1 MSTMDSTMVQRDA
14 ISLADVVQLLEFSE
28 GELKN
33 TASISEDASE
43 SRSEPEFEL
52 KLPTKQKGGRHEI
65 AARWSAAESDA
76 LVKIVDRAGGRLHW
90 KQIGEELRKEGF
102 EFRSTNSL
110 RNHFRRVKIGIHRI
124 KTGKAKN
131 RCRLCGV
138 FKAGHS
144 CTAFKNLN
152 DAICPQF

>member
-1 MSTMDSTMVQRDA
+1 MDTTKATMVQRDA

-33 TASISEDASE
+33 DASISEDASE
-43 SRSEPEFEL
+43 SEPEPEFEL
-52 KLPTKQKGGRHEI
+52 KLPKKGGRHEI

-102 EFRSTNSL
+102 DFRSTNSL

-144 CTAFKNLN
+144 CMAFQNLN
-152 DAICPQF
+152 AAVCPQF